1 MSGRL
6 LNAWQFNAGL
16 RLASLVLGMAAVAP
30 CFLPPGLRRGILRP
44 DARIE
49 DIGLLAL
56 VVVVVAI
63 GCSNALG

>member
-16 RLASLVLGMAAVAP
+16 RLASLILGMAVVAP
-30 CFLPPGLRRGILRP
+30 SFLLPGFRRRIFRS

-63 GCSNALG
+63 CCSNALG